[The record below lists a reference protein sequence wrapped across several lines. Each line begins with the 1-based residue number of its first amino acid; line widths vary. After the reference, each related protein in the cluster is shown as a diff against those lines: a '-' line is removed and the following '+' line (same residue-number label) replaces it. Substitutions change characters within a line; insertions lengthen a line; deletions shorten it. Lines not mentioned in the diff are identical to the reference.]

1 MIALLGTGGIV
12 AVVVVILVCLIWLL
26 CLSIFGIFFS
36 NESNS
41 RTMSSVISQINNE
54 IYQKAEKE
62 QLMTPN
68 SEIVMDNTVTN
79 WKEVIAV

>member
-1 MIALLGTGGIV
+1 
-12 AVVVVILVCLIWLL
+12 
-26 CLSIFGIFFS
+26 
-36 NESNS
+36 
-41 RTMSSVISQINNE
+41 MSSVISQINNE